1 MDDLNGLNEKNE
13 HYIYFSLFLEPF
25 YFWLLYARNTKSRS
39 TCSLRSQAGINPRFF
54 LLRNT
59 ISLAKRDGGRLSLY
73 PDAHLG
79 SSL

>member
-13 HYIYFSLFLEPF
+13 YYIYFSLFLEPL

-39 TCSLRSQAGINPRFF
+39 TCSLRSQTGINPRFF

-59 ISLAKRDGGRLSLY
+59 ISHAKHDGERLSLSHAVH
-73 PDAHLG
+73 PG